1 MAACPV
7 CGNPVDEAAARAQTG
22 QTAHGASE
30 VDPKKGTRQFHD
42 GKWHY
47 FDTLG
52 CRSKFTA
59 RPDAYLRPPGR

>member
-30 VDPKKGTRQFHD
+30 VDPRKGTRQFHN

-59 RPDAYLRPPGR
+59 RPDAYLGQPER